1 MNFSKA
7 IAVYLKLV
15 GAAVVIN
22 LCAYPFYREH
32 QPENFDSWS
41 VLNWFMASALLLTLV
56 TTWLRRSAAGT
67 HDRNARAMFIFAAAV
82 TIPFVPNWFA
92 DVVDGSDN
100 LIMWYLIDSAMPIL
114 LWMEGHRLW
123 KSGATR

>member
-1 MNFSKA
+1 MILSKPV
-7 IAVYLKLV
+7 AVYLKLV
-15 GAAVVIN
+15 GASVVLN
-22 LCAYPFYREH
+22 LFAYPFYSKH

-56 TTWLRRSAAGT
+56 TTWLRRSTAGA

-92 DVVDGSDN
+92 DMVDGSDN
-100 LIMWYLIDSAMPIL
+100 LIMWYLIDSALPIL
-114 LWMEGHRLW
+114 LWMEGDRLW
-123 KSGATR
+123 KPAATR